1 MGDTGWS
8 VVFKD
13 CPTCFSEETVVGEFN
28 CNCSLRKPWS
38 GENISLKNSLHMLK
52 PTNTLNTSRKKK
64 KVCHYKTVQNNQIP
78 KIMGKDSAGHKKIIS
93 NSIIWGE
100 LWSISHYQGLEQL
113 SLQPS
118 QPMAKPGSE
127 SHWQQEYS
135 SFLLMEARWG
145 HWILLCLLP

>member
-64 KVCHYKTVQNNQIP
+64 KRCAIIKLCKTTRYPKLWGKTVQDTRKLYQILSSEVNCDQFPIIRGWNNCPSNPPSLWLNQDLSPI
-78 KIMGKDSAGHKKIIS
+78 DSK
-93 NSIIWGE
+93 SI
-100 LWSISHYQGLEQL
+100 LH
-113 SLQPS
+113 
-118 QPMAKPGSE
+118 
-127 SHWQQEYS
+127 
-135 SFLLMEARWG
+135 FF
-145 HWILLCLLP
+145 